1 LFLIVFFN
9 RFNNIKGVVIM
20 KKFLIVSMLLLASSL
35 SAQTIRFVVDNPRD
49 PISAD
54 AQDTYS
60 NIFTTLE
67 LSYDTIDKANM
78 TRNTK
83 NTTLTAQGPEQ
94 GKFFILSEPNDITWI
109 TNVKLSGSYNNN
121 PRWTWPELTPEN
133 IRLLDAK
140 GKNEMHIG
148 ITWDNNLQK
157 EYINKMVSKGMVLR
171 PLRQR
176 FNI

>member
-1 LFLIVFFN
+1 MFLIVFFN
-9 RFNNIKGVVIM
+9 SFNNIKGVVIM

-94 GKFFILSEPNDITWI
+94 GHGLN
-109 TNVKLSGSYNNN
+109 
-121 PRWTWPELTPEN
+121 
-133 IRLLDAK
+133 
-140 GKNEMHIG
+140 
-148 ITWDNNLQK
+148 
-157 EYINKMVSKGMVLR
+157 
-171 PLRQR
+171 
-176 FNI
+176 